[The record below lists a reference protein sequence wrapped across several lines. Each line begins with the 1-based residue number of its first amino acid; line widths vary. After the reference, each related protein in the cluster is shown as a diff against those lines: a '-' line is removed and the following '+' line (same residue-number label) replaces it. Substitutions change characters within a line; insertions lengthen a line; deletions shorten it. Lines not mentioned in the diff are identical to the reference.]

1 MLLSIAMPAYNEEAT
16 VAVAVK
22 RVLEVDYP
30 CDIELLVVD
39 DGSRDDTS
47 RVLDGVT
54 DPRLRVLHHDTNRGK
69 TAAVTTAA
77 GAANG
82 DYLIVCDADLEYDPK
97 EVPDLLAPVLAGE
110 ADVVYGTRTFGAHNS
125 FSYLYVLGNRL
136 VTLTMNLLFNVYLS
150 DVETCF
156 KLLPL
161 GLYRQLGLTSSG
173 FGMEP
178 EITAKLLRRRHRPYE
193 VPISYRARTRDAGK
207 KLRWTDGV
215 QALAVI
221 VGVRLTGEPLHL
233 RKART

>member
-1 MLLSIAMPAYNEEAT
+1 MLLSVAMPAYNEEGT

-22 RVLEVDYP
+22 RVLEVAYP
-30 CDIELLVVD
+30 CDIEVLVVD
-39 DGSRDDTS
+39 DGSKDGTA
-47 RVLDGVT
+47 RVLDGLT
-54 DPRLRVLHHDTNRGK
+54 DPRLRVLRHSTNQGK
-69 TAAVTTAA
+69 TAAVRTAA
-77 GAANG
+77 EAAVG
-82 DYLIVCDADLEYDPK
+82 DYLIVCDADLEYDPQ
-97 EVPDLLAPVLAGE
+97 EVPRLLGPILAGDAE
-110 ADVVYGTRTFGAHNS
+110 IVYGTRTFGAHNS
-125 FSYLYVLGNRL
+125 FSYLYVLGNRI
-136 VTLTMNLLFNVYLS
+136 VTLAVNVMFNVYLS

-161 GLYRQLGLTSSG
+161 DLYRQLGLRSSG

-193 VPISYRARTRDAGK
+193 VPISYRARTREQGK

-233 RKART
+233 GAVRD